1 MRTYKIDLSV
11 EVRVAT
17 GGMEAALG
25 HLIQAFIDSFEKSH
39 VDAEADAEA
48 FEKENPG
55 DHRVTVPR
63 RLITNY
69 DFDKIVRTDP
79 KLEV

>member
-1 MRTYKIDLSV
+1 MRTYKIDMTV
-11 EVRVAT
+11 EVRVAS

-39 VDAEADAEA
+39 TDAEA

-55 DHRVTVPR
+55 DHRVTIPR
-63 RLITNY
+63 KLITNY

-79 KLEV
+79 KIEV